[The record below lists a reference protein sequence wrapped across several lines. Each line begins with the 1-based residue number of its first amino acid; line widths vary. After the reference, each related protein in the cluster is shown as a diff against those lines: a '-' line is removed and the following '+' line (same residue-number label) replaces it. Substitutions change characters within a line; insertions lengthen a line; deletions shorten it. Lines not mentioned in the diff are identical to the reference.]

1 VSSIIAVAETRRGEL
16 REITKEVVGVALSL
30 KQASG
35 LPVSVALIASAPN
48 RFLDAIP
55 AGVDEVLLV
64 ESPAEH
70 FEAHVY
76 QRALEQLIAE
86 ESPRLLL
93 TGQTVDAFGF
103 APAVAARAGTG
114 FASDVT
120 SIRWDD
126 GPLVTRGAYGDKL
139 VAELDF
145 PKQSCVILTLRPGA
159 FPAIEEGVEGE
170 GSPPARAVD
179 LELADAV
186 ATEHLRFE
194 DSVDTGVDIGSASL
208 LLSVGRG
215 MDSEDELPRFE
226 ALAERLGGVLSVS
239 RPLVDAGWVGSD
251 RQVGQ
256 SGKTV
261 KPRVYLALGISGAVQ
276 HLAGIR
282 DAETVVAVNLDP
294 EAPIFGV
301 ADFGA
306 VADLFDF
313 AEALEGT
320 LG

>member
-1 VSSIIAVAETRRGEL
+1 MSSIMVIAETRRGEL
-16 REITKEVVGVALSL
+16 REITNEAVGAALSL
-30 KQASG
+30 KEVSG
-35 LPVSVALIASAPN
+35 LPIAVAVIASSPD
-48 RFLDAIP
+48 RFADVIP

-64 ESPAEH
+64 DSPVEH
-70 FEAHVY
+70 FEAHVH
-76 QRALEQLIAE
+76 QRALEELIVK
-86 ESPRLLL
+86 ESPRLVLA
-93 TGQTVDAFGF
+93 GQTVDSFGF

-126 GPLVTRGAYGDKL
+126 GPVVDRGAFGDKL
-139 VAELDF
+139 VAELGF
-145 PKQSCVILTLRPGA
+145 PERPCVLLTLRPGA
-159 FPAIEEGVEGE
+159 FAAADTAG
-170 GSPPARAVD
+170 PPPSRAVELD
-179 LELADAV
+179 LAGVA

-194 DSVDTGVDIGSASL
+194 DAVDTGVDIGAAPL
-208 LLSVGRG
+208 LLSLGRG
-215 MDSEDELPRFE
+215 MDTEEELPRFE

-256 SGKTV
+256 SGKAV

-301 ADFGA
+301 ADYGA
-306 VADLFDF
+306 VADLFDV
-313 AEALEGT
+313 AEALEGS
-320 LG
+320 LE